1 MSVMRIAK
9 EVTRDLIAKAG
20 LGRLHLS
27 VRKLRGQNVDH
38 LYRQSLAER
47 FSAIYENR
55 VWLNGRSSGS
65 LSGLGS
71 DLVSTNDVRGR
82 LSDLLES
89 LDTHSLLDVGC
100 GDFTW
105 MKEVS
110 FPFTY
115 VGIDIVPEVIAANNA
130 HYASD
135 SRSFQVLDATRDPL
149 PTAGAILCREVLFHL
164 SFSDIARLLKNV
176 RQSGASFFIAT
187 NDNSLKYNA
196 DIRSGDFRLLNL
208 LRAPFYL
215 PAPHQSIPDMGV
227 TESRTLSVWRLADL
241 PDHQ

>member
-1 MSVMRIAK
+1 MRIAK

-38 LYRQSLAER
+38 LYRQTLAER
-47 FSAIYENR
+47 FSAIYENK

-71 DLVSTNDVRGR
+71 NLESTNDVRDR
-82 LSDLLES
+82 LSELLKS
-89 LDTHSLLDVGC
+89 LDICSLLDVGC

-115 VGIDIVPEVIAANNA
+115 LGIDIVPEVIAANNA
-130 HYASD
+130 HYRSD
-135 SRSFQVLDATRDPL
+135 RRSFQVLDATSDLL
-149 PTAGAILCREVLFHL
+149 PSAGTILCREVLFHL
-164 SFSDIARLLKNV
+164 SFSDIGLLLKNV

-208 LRAPFYL
+208 HRAPFNL
-215 PAPHQSIPDMGV
+215 PVSHQSIPDAGV
-227 TESRTLSVWRLADL
+227 AEFRTLSAWRLADL
-241 PDHQ
+241 PDHP

>member
-1 MSVMRIAK
+1 MRIAK
-9 EVTRDLIAKAG
+9 EVSRDLIAKAG

-38 LYRQSLAER
+38 LYRQTLAER
-47 FSAIYENR
+47 FSAIYENK

-71 DLVSTNDVRGR
+71 DLASTNDVRGR
-82 LSDLLES
+82 LSDLLAS
-89 LDTHSLLDVGC
+89 LDTRSLLDVGC

-115 VGIDIVPEVIAANNA
+115 LGTDIVPEVIAANNA

-135 SRSFQVLDATRDPL
+135 RRSFQVLDATSDPL
-149 PTAGAILCREVLFHL
+149 PSAGAILCREVLFHL
-164 SFSDIARLLKNV
+164 SFSDIGRLLRNV
-176 RQSGASFFIAT
+176 RRSYATFFIAT
-187 NDNSLKYNA
+187 NDNSLEYNA

-208 LRAPFYL
+208 HRTPFHL
-215 PAPHQSIPDMGV
+215 PAPHQSIPDTGV
-227 TESRTLSVWRLADL
+227 AEFRTLSVWRLSDL
-241 PDHQ
+241 PDPS